1 MSKISEILEAAGLT
15 GEKAAEAERSI
26 LEGYRS
32 KEETDKAKARA
43 SELESR
49 VEELTAEVGKLSDTS
64 EADELRRRVADY
76 ERADEERKS
85 AEAEEKAR
93 AEFRKAFDGV
103 VGERMFANEYT
114 AKAVFEAA
122 YAKHKAF
129 PDADPR
135 EIVDGLTKGD
145 GVFANPQRDPVRQP
159 VPQGGESAE
168 GGSGW
173 LELGS
178 RLFGK

>member
-43 SELESR
+43 SELE
-49 VEELTAEVGKLSDTS
+49 
-64 EADELRRRVADY
+64 
-76 ERADEERKS
+76 
-85 AEAEEKAR
+85 KAR

-103 VGERMFANEYT
+103 VGERRFANEYT

-159 VPQGGESAE
+159 VPQGGEAAE
-168 GGSGW
+168 GGEGW
-173 LELGS
+173 LALGKFWRS
-178 RLFGK
+178 VDLTGNQTGLLDGQALACFGAVSI